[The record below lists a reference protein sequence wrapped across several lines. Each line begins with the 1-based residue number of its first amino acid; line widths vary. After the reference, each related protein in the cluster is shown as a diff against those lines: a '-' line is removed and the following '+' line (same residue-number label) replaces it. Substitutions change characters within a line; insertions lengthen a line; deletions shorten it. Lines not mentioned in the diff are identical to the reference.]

1 MWGCSAFSFTGV
13 HLWTDRSCERSR
25 NRKNS
30 QPRWNICHVVSTA
43 SDSWRDLVQRLRYAT
58 LTSAGVIG
66 VIHCAC
72 VPRYRS
78 WRALPRS
85 SLYGGFVIGVVSGS
99 FEGGGLVPKP
109 LTMDNIFS
117 KRNQHYDTYFIVYTV
132 IHNHLQIYY
141 FHYPSGMLED
151 WIHWFEMCLLRSP
164 AGCSHTHQGLT
175 VKIRKANVPMP

>member
-13 HLWTDRSCERSR
+13 RLWTDRSCERSR
-25 NRKNS
+25 NRKDS

-43 SDSWRDLVQRLRYAT
+43 SDSWRDLVQRLRYAA

-85 SLYGGFVIGVVSGS
+85 SLYGGCVIGVVFGS
-99 FEGGGLVPKP
+99 FWGGLSSQTLDHGQYLFKTESALWHLLYSLYRDTQSSPNLLLSLSVRYARRLNP
-109 LTMDNIFS
+109 LIWNVLTSIAC
-117 KRNQHYDTYFIVYTV
+117 R
-132 IHNHLQIYY
+132 LQSYSSRAY
-141 FHYPSGMLED
+141 CQNTQS
-151 WIHWFEMCLLRSP
+151 
-164 AGCSHTHQGLT
+164 
-175 VKIRKANVPMP
+175 